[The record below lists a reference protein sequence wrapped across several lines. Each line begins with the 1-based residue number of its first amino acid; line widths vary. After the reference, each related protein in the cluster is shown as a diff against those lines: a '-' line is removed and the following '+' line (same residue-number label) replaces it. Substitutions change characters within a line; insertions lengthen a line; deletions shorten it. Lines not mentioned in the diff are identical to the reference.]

1 MDKCN
6 DYWCENYG
14 ANNAKCAECKQQDN
28 EKDAPDMRVILRR
41 RTIEQTEA
49 LESAPKKT
57 MNQDRTI

>member
-41 RTIEQTEA
+41 RKIEQIDA
-49 LESAPKKT
+49 LESTPTKNK
-57 MNQDRTI
+57 DKSR